1 MVTAMGI
8 LKKIL
13 YGILGFFILCCGIII
28 LCAVKPEMS
37 EQIADALKLNEN
49 NEYPMSPGSG
59 KNSGQN
65 NDSGTADGAVPEDGT
80 FANTLLTGDPEGSG
94 QSGYG
99 NRPVSDMGQDE
110 TQPSPDLY
118 ADPGTYGVI
127 APASVVGRNGYEPI
141 QEERSEIDDEEAAEI
156 QEEIG
161 FGETGDGLTFDVW
174 FYPYYAM
181 LDDTGQHLYRQIYAN
196 AMALNE
202 RFAPIE
208 NVPASA
214 LRDVFA
220 AVYNDHPELFFM
232 ETAYASRYKSNG
244 ECVEI
249 DLKFNSTAKNLEQS
263 RNTFE
268 AKAKEIIDGAQEL
281 GSNYEKEKYVHDT
294 LNGQV
299 DYVASAP
306 MNQSAYS
313 ALVNG
318 KTVCAGYA
326 RAFQYI
332 LQKLGIPC
340 YYCTGYAGES
350 HAWNIVCLDDG
361 YYNVDTTWDD
371 AAEGSYDY
379 FNKSDWDYAGTHL
392 RQELS
397 VNLPPCNG
405 TAYRNLEE
413 SSDENEEDIP
423 REDARRSLEELGLT
437 AENTLISLEDYYN
450 DCYDKV
456 SKGGKG
462 RYSFQNVITG
472 KILFDNV
479 YNAYQNGGYRQGYM
493 DKAMEELE
501 ASDFRLDWSIEELQN
516 GYYLVTHEVL
526 IQ

>member
-1 MVTAMGI
+1 MEI

-13 YGILGFFILCCGIII
+13 YGILVFFVLCCGVIV

-37 EQIADALKLNEN
+37 TQIAEALKLNEN
-49 NEYPMSPGSG
+49 DEYPMSPIPGRSSERSGSG
-59 KNSGQN
+59 
-65 NDSGTADGAVPEDGT
+65 DMADGTVSNAVLSEEPGG
-80 FANTLLTGDPEGSG
+80 NG
-94 QSGYG
+94 QSGYE
-99 NRPVSDMGQDE
+99 NQPVSMPIADMGERDEE
-110 TQPSPDLY
+110 TQPDADFQ
-118 ADPGTYGVI
+118 ADPGTYGII
-127 APASVVGRNGYEPI
+127 APASVVGRSGYEPI
-141 QEERSEIDDEEAAEI
+141 QEESSEVDDEEAEEIRAEI
-156 QEEIG
+156 G
-161 FGETGDGLTFDVW
+161 YGETGDGLTFDIW

-208 NVPASA
+208 DVPASA
-214 LRDVFA
+214 LRNVFA
-220 AVYNDHPELFFM
+220 AVYNDHPELFFV
-232 ETAYASRYKSNG
+232 ETAYSSKYIRSG

-249 DLKFNSTAKNLEQS
+249 DLQFNSTAKNLEQS
-263 RNTFE
+263 RNTFD
-268 AKAKEIIDGAQEL
+268 AKAKEIIDGAQAL

-294 LNGQV
+294 LIGQI
-299 DYVASAP
+299 DYAASAP

-332 LQKLGIPC
+332 LQTLGIPC

-350 HAWNIVCLDDG
+350 HAWDIVCLDDG
-361 YYNVDTTWDD
+361 YYNVDATWDD

-379 FNKSDWDYAGTHL
+379 FNKSDADYVGTHL

-405 TAYRNLEE
+405 TAYRNLEVSE
-413 SSDENEEDIP
+413 DNEDDVP
-423 REDARRSLEELGLT
+423 REDARRSLEELGLS
-437 AENTLISLEDYYN
+437 AENAMISLENYYN
-450 DCYDKV
+450 DCYQKM
-456 SKGGKG
+456 SKNGKG

-472 KILFDNV
+472 KTLFDSV

-493 DKAMEELE
+493 DKVMSELE

>member
-1 MVTAMGI
+1 MGI

-13 YGILGFFILCCGIII
+13 YGILAFFILCCGVIV

-49 NEYPMSPGSG
+49 DEYPMSPIPGG
-59 KNSGQN
+59 NPGG
-65 NDSGTADGAVPEDGT
+65 DVADGMVSENGAITD
-80 FANTLLTGDPEGSG
+80 ALLSEEPEGNG
-94 QSGYG
+94 QPANANQSIS
-99 NRPVSDMGQDE
+99 RPVSDTEQE

-127 APASVVGRNGYEPI
+127 APASVVGRSGYEPI
-141 QEERSEIDDEEAAEI
+141 QEESSEIDDEEAAEI

-161 FGETGDGLTFDVW
+161 FGETGDGLTFDIW

-281 GSNYEKEKYVHDT
+281 GSDYEKEKYVHDT
-294 LNGQV
+294 LIAQI
-299 DYVASAP
+299 DYVDSAA

-332 LQKLGIPC
+332 LQTLEIPC

-361 YYNVDTTWDD
+361 YYNVDATWDD

-405 TAYRNLEE
+405 TAYRNLEV
-413 SSDENEEDIP
+413 SDDEEEDVP

-450 DCYDKV
+450 DCYEKT

-472 KILFDNV
+472 KVLCDNV

-493 DKAMEELE
+493 DKVLEELE

>member
-1 MVTAMGI
+1 
-8 LKKIL
+8 
-13 YGILGFFILCCGIII
+13 
-28 LCAVKPEMS
+28 
-37 EQIADALKLNEN
+37 
-49 NEYPMSPGSG
+49 
-59 KNSGQN
+59 
-65 NDSGTADGAVPEDGT
+65 
-80 FANTLLTGDPEGSG
+80 
-94 QSGYG
+94 
-99 NRPVSDMGQDE
+99 
-110 TQPSPDLY
+110 
-118 ADPGTYGVI
+118 
-127 APASVVGRNGYEPI
+127 
-141 QEERSEIDDEEAAEI
+141 
-156 QEEIG
+156 
-161 FGETGDGLTFDVW
+161 
-174 FYPYYAM
+174 
-181 LDDTGQHLYRQIYAN
+181 
-196 AMALNE
+196 
-202 RFAPIE
+202 
-208 NVPASA
+208 
-214 LRDVFA
+214 
-220 AVYNDHPELFFM
+220 M

-281 GSNYEKEKYVHDT
+281 GSDYEKEKYVHDT
-294 LNGQV
+294 LIAQI
-299 DYVASAP
+299 DYVDSAA

-332 LQKLGIPC
+332 LQTLEIPC

-361 YYNVDTTWDD
+361 YYNVDATWDD

-379 FNKSDWDYAGTHL
+379 FNKSDWDYAVTHL

-405 TAYRNLEE
+405 TAYRNLEV
-413 SSDENEEDIP
+413 SDDEEEDVP

-450 DCYDKV
+450 DCYEKA

-472 KILFDNV
+472 KVLCDNV

-493 DKAMEELE
+493 DKVLEELE

>member
-1 MVTAMGI
+1 MGI

-13 YGILGFFILCCGIII
+13 YGILGFFVLCCGVIV
-28 LCAVKPEMS
+28 LCAVKPELS
-37 EQIADALKLNEN
+37 TQIADALKLNEN
-49 NEYPMSPGSG
+49 DEYPMSPVPGRSSEQSSG
-59 KNSGQN
+59 G
-65 NDSGTADGAVPEDGT
+65 GTADGAVT
-80 FANTLLTGDPEGSG
+80 NALLTEEPGESG
-94 QSGYG
+94 QPGYD
-99 NRPVSDMGQDE
+99 NRPVYMPLSDTEQDGE
-110 TQPSPDLY
+110 TQPRPDLY

-127 APASVVGRNGYEPI
+127 APASVVGRSGYEPI
-141 QEERSEIDDEEAAEI
+141 QEESSEIDDEEAAEI
-156 QEEIG
+156 REEIG
-161 FGETGDGLTFDVW
+161 YGETGDGLTFDIW

-196 AMALNE
+196 ALALNE

-208 NVPASA
+208 DVPASA
-214 LRDVFA
+214 LRNVFA

-232 ETAYASRYKSNG
+232 ETAYASKYLRSG

-249 DLKFNSTAKNLEQS
+249 DLKFNSAAKNLEQS

-294 LNGQV
+294 LIGQI

-332 LQKLGIPC
+332 LQKIGIPC

-350 HAWNIVCLDDG
+350 HAWNIICLDDG
-361 YYNVDTTWDD
+361 YYNVDVTWDD
-371 AAEGSYDY
+371 AAEGGYAY

-413 SSDENEEDIP
+413 PSDENEEDVPI
-423 REDARRSLEELGLT
+423 EDARRSLEELGLT

-450 DCYDKV
+450 DCYQKV

-479 YNAYQNGGYRQGYM
+479 YDAYQNGGYRQGYM
-493 DKAMEELE
+493 DKVMEELE

-526 IQ
+526 IR

>member
-1 MVTAMGI
+1 MGI

-13 YGILGFFILCCGIII
+13 YGILGFFILFCGVIV

-37 EQIADALKLNEN
+37 EQIAETLKLNEN
-49 NEYPMSPGSG
+49 DEYPMSPVPGRNPEQSNG
-59 KNSGQN
+59 
-65 NDSGTADGAVPEDGT
+65 GTADGAVT
-80 FANTLLTGDPEGSG
+80 NTLLTEEPEGSG
-94 QSGYG
+94 QSGYENQPM
-99 NRPVSDMGQDE
+99 NRPVSDTGQDGE
-110 TQPSPDLY
+110 IQPGTDLY

-127 APASVVGRNGYEPI
+127 APASVVGRSGYEPI
-141 QEERSEIDDEEAAEI
+141 QEESSEIDDEEAAEI

-161 FGETGDGLTFDVW
+161 FGETGDGLTFDIW

-281 GSNYEKEKYVHDT
+281 GSDYEKEKYVHDT
-294 LNGQV
+294 LIAQI
-299 DYVASAP
+299 DYVDSAA

-332 LQKLGIPC
+332 LQTLEIPC

-361 YYNVDTTWDD
+361 YYNVDATWDD

-379 FNKSDWDYAGTHL
+379 FNKSDWDYAVTHL

-405 TAYRNLEE
+405 TAYRNLEV
-413 SSDENEEDIP
+413 SDDEEEDVP

-450 DCYDKV
+450 DCYEKA

-472 KILFDNV
+472 KVLCDNV

-493 DKAMEELE
+493 DKVLEELE